1 MTAAERAPVPGY
13 TPRGTRT
20 RARIKLA
27 ARQVFAESGYA
38 AARVADIVAAAKVS
52 TGAFYRYF
60 SDKREVLIELLQEL
74 NEELF
79 AFSRARLAKGDLESV
94 ADTTEH
100 YLHLYRENHQLIAVE
115 IEVAQSDLEVR
126 ETWNRTRREF
136 FGRLEQ
142 AVRSAQARGQVRSNV
157 DPVLSSALL
166 GGMTEYYAY
175 LAYILKELP
184 GFDERMVANH
194 VMMLWGVG
202 VLTPEGR
209 ARPSASERRGA
220 E

>member
-1 MTAAERAPVPGY
+1 MTAAERAPMPEY

-20 RARIKLA
+20 RARIKQA
-27 ARQVFAESGYA
+27 ARHIFTESGYA

-60 SDKREVLIELLQEL
+60 GDKREVLIELLLEL
-74 NEELF
+74 NEELL
-79 AFSRARLAKGDLESV
+79 AFSRARLTKGDLESV
-94 ADTTEH
+94 ADTTER
-100 YLHLYRENHQLIAVE
+100 YLHLYRENHELIAVE
-115 IEVAQSDLEVR
+115 IEVAQSDLGVR
-126 ETWNRTRREF
+126 DIWNRTRREF

-142 AVRSAQARGQVRSNV
+142 AIRMAQERGQVRANL

-175 LAYILKELP
+175 LEYILKELP
-184 GFDERMVANH
+184 GFDERLVANH

-209 ARPSASERRGA
+209 SRPPSPEAPQ
-220 E
+220 